1 VGIRVTEETDNGE
14 SGDSSLMIFRIIE
27 QRLGEAV
34 TREEDIDFRGVR
46 DSRRTFLIGRTAL
59 IITMLL
65 APPVF
70 YLIWT
75 LVGHMGVITDR
86 MQHMRDQ
93 VTEMRQDFDE
103 VALRMANIDGAV
115 SKMSHS
121 IAVIPPMEQRLAGMR
136 ADFDVMTE
144 AMGGI
149 TPNVTNIDQILGVM
163 DRDMAEMNNAFG
175 FVNRDVFRMRHNVNQ
190 MSSPMRMFPFFGQ

>member
-1 VGIRVTEETDNGE
+1 MAEETDNGD
-14 SGDSSLMIFRIIE
+14 SGDSSLLIFRIIE
-27 QRLGEAV
+27 QRLSEAV

-46 DSRRTFLIGRTAL
+46 DSRHTFLIGRTAL

-75 LVGHMGVITDR
+75 LVGDMGLITERMEHMKV
-86 MQHMRDQ
+86 Q
-93 VTEMRQDFDE
+93 VAEMRQDFDE
-103 VALRMANIDGAV
+103 VALRMDRIDGAV
-115 SKMSHS
+115 SKMSRS

-136 ADFDVMTE
+136 GDFDVMTE

-149 TPNVTNIDQILGVM
+149 TPNVTNIDKILGVM
-163 DRDMAEMNNAFG
+163 DRDMAEMNTAFG
-175 FVNRDVFRMRHNVNQ
+175 FVNRDVFQMRHNVNQ